1 MCPTS
6 SKKWISEDFVFFDQ
20 KKLIKLN
27 WIAIFLKKKK
37 QNQKPPSCC
46 SEYLFLST
54 DGLK

>member
-27 WIAIFLKKKK
+27 WIAIFLKKKNK
-37 QNQKPPSCC
+37 TRNHLVAVLNIYFYP
-46 SEYLFLST
+46 LT
-54 DGLK
+54 A